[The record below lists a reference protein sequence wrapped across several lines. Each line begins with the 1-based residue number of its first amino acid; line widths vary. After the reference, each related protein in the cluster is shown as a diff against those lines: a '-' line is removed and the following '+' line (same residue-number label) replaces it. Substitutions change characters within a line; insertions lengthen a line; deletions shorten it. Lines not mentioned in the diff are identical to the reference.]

1 MAQMI
6 RTFDNPRTASA
17 VVAQLKAA
25 DYDDVELVSD
35 GKGGSVVA
43 VSAPFG
49 RGAKAE
55 QILNSAGPSKAT
67 NGSGNGYAR
76 TGNGHAHPDTAA
88 PLSSAVG
95 APTLTSSSTRLTG
108 APRITE
114 SKTTGSWLGLPEIIS
129 SDSFFSGF
137 PLLTRSQQAFS
148 SLSHSQKPFS
158 SLTESQAPF
167 SSLSENQRGSASLIN
182 DPAPFSSM
190 LGLPVLLRG

>member
-76 TGNGHAHPDTAA
+76 PGNGHAHPDTAA

-95 APTLTSSSTRLTG
+95 APTLTRSSTNLTG
-108 APRITE
+108 APRVTE
-114 SKTTGSWLGLPEIIS
+114 ARTTGSWLGLPELIS
-129 SDSFFSGF
+129 SDTFFSGF
-137 PLLTRSQQAFS
+137 PLLISSKPFS
-148 SLSHSQKPFS
+148 SLSYSQKPFS
-158 SLTESQAPF
+158 SLTESQKPF

-182 DPAPFSSM
+182 DPAPLSSM